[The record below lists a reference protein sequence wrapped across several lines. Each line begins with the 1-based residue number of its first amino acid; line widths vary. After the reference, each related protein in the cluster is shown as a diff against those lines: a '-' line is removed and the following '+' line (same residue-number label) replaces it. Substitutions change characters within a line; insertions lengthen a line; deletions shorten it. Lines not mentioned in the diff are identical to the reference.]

1 MYFVGID
8 ISKFKHDC
16 AVIDELGDVVT
27 PSWSFSNDCGGF
39 SLLKELLANLDSDIK
54 IGFESTGHYGQNLKL
69 FLESNS
75 FTFMHI
81 CSSHFDGVDKSAARI
96 HSSVTF
102 HAESPFVALFR
113 LVHFGVTRFLRIL
126 RGTGRVDDGR
136 VHNRSTPHQIA
147 ALFNDI
153 VDGPEQL
160 RSEFR
165 FFHHAAA

>member
-1 MYFVGID
+1 M
-8 ISKFKHDC
+8 
-16 AVIDELGDVVT
+16 
-27 PSWSFSNDCGGF
+27 
-39 SLLKELLANLDSDIK
+39 
-54 IGFESTGHYGQNLKL
+54 
-69 FLESNS
+69 
-75 FTFMHI
+75 
-81 CSSHFDGVDKSAARI
+81 VDKSAARI

-153 VDGPEQL
+153 VDGPKQL

-165 FFHHAAA
+165 FFHHVPEVQQCCGVGRLLLQMPMNLRKA